1 MNKTVI
7 HVIIVCNFF
16 FFDWN
21 NNTCYY
27 FSFVLVNQYIYVIL
41 DRLTEIK
48 AYNLHASFA

>member
-16 FFDWN
+16 DWN

-27 FSFVLVNQYIYVIL
+27 FGFVLVNQCIYVIL

-48 AYNLHASFA
+48 AYNFHASFA